1 MTSEESSGTYLLP
14 TGPLLRWWLVLIQGI
29 VALILGIFLL
39 TSLYLSSGK
48 KGK

>member
-1 MTSEESSGTYLLP
+1 MLP
-14 TGPLLRWWLVLIQGI
+14 TGSLLRWWLVLIYGI

-39 TSLYLSSGK
+39 ISPYLSSGK